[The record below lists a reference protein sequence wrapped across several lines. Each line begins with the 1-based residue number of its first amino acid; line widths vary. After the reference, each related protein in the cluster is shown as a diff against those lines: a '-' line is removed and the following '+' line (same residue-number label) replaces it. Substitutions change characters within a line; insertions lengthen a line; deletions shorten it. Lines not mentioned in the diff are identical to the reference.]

1 MAISTVNNI
10 LLHYW
15 KICVKFNTRWTC

>member
-1 MAISTVNNI
+1 MATVNNI

-15 KICVKFNTRWTC
+15 KICVKFNTRWIC